1 MQADAIT
8 EMVGGGV
15 LAPAA
20 IACGVHWLAGRLLP
34 EPAASRLPVVMV
46 PDGEVELT
54 GLVQREL
61 PQVLE
66 LKRSP
71 PPAPSQRIWQN
82 LERDDYARWSG
93 LRLQPLVIR
102 QTEAFGAGDTLVRD
116 WSRPVLDVDKHRGYA
131 FQWYAIALATAVLWG
146 WFVVLRPRLARRG
159 GDGEAGDAGDAGR

>member
-1 MQADAIT
+1 M
-8 EMVGGGV
+8 
-15 LAPAA
+15 
-20 IACGVHWLAGRLLP
+20 
-34 EPAASRLPVVMV
+34 

-131 FQWYAIALATAVLWG
+131 FQWLVRAAGSVAATPLSCACASAREASG
-146 WFVVLRPRLARRG
+146 SRRPNI
-159 GDGEAGDAGDAGR
+159 